1 MGRTAGAPKP
11 ARSHENYGSGWR
23 AASRRMRASVGSR
36 LGSAWPHTVS
46 TRLAHRAAEA
56 GSFIRA
62 ASSARY
68 AIARP
73 TEAAITGSVTMNWE
87 APTQNTDNSTLTN
100 LAGYRITYGR
110 SQTTLDQTINV
121 TNPGLT
127 TYVVPNLSS
136 GTWYFA
142 MYAYTQTGAESDAS
156 NVATKSVN

>member
-1 MGRTAGAPKP
+1 VGTFSAITISANDGTGLGSLAAFSIVVSAGA
-11 ARSHENYGSGWR
+11 
-23 AASRRMRASVGSR
+23 
-36 LGSAWPHTVS
+36 
-46 TRLAHRAAEA
+46 
-56 GSFIRA
+56 
-62 ASSARY
+62 
-68 AIARP
+68 
-73 TEAAITGSVTMNWE
+73 TGSVTLNWE